1 MPTVLV
7 VDDHAF
13 IRRGV
18 RSILEP
24 FPEWE
29 LCGEAENGRQAIEK
43 VSQLHPAVVV
53 MDVSMPVLD
62 GITAAELIKRA
73 HPEIHIVLLTLHNSQ
88 ELLRRGFQAGVR
100 GYVLKSDADNE
111 LLKALRVVIAEG
123 SYISPKID
131 SQSVELILRD
141 LAVHG
146 DGRNKLNR

>member
-1 MPTVLV
+1 MPTVLI

-29 LCGEAENGRQAIEK
+29 LCGEAENGQQAVQKTSELRP
-43 VSQLHPAVVV
+43 SVVV

-62 GITAAELIKRA
+62 GIAAAEIIKRD
-73 HPEIHIVLLTLHNSQ
+73 HPETHIVLLTLHNSQ
-88 ELLRRGFQAGVR
+88 ELLRRGFRAGAR
-100 GYVLKSDADNE
+100 GYVLKADADGE
-111 LLKALRVVIAEG
+111 LLKALRVVVGDG

-131 SQSVELILRD
+131 GQTAEIVIREVTSPRTNAQK
-141 LAVHG
+141 A
-146 DGRNKLNR
+146 